1 MQTASLTMRFADD
14 ISEFP
19 QLGLVKDLHESNG
32 RSGILYEN
40 ITESSGL
47 RLNVEP
53 EHSIIRCFQSI
64 KSNYAML
71 RVEKY
76 KEKEEIIIVPLPSS

>member
-1 MQTASLTMRFADD
+1 MRFADD

-40 ITESSGL
+40 ITESS
-47 RLNVEP
+47 VEP

-76 KEKEEIIIVPLPSS
+76 KEKEEIIIVPLPSSW